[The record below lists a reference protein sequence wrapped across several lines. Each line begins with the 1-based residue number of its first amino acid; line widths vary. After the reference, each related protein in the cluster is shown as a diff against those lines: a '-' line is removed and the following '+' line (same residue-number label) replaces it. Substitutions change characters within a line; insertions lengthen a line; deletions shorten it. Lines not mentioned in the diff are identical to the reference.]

1 MSLTPD
7 QTRRY
12 ARQIFLDEVGADG
25 QRRLLDATV
34 AVAGD
39 GAAAEEAATYL
50 AAAGVGRLVLAP
62 TAAARLT
69 ERLERLNPDVHV
81 VQGDR
86 EACATITAI
95 TPDTRLGGSL
105 AALTVLVG
113 LSGAGAPPDFAAA
126 NVSITW

>member
-12 ARQIFLDEVGADG
+12 ARQLFLDEVGADG

-34 AVAGD
+34 AVEGD

-50 AAAGVGRLVLAP
+50 AAAGVGRLVLGPA
-62 TAAARLT
+62 AAARLT
-69 ERLERLNPDVHV
+69 ERLEHLNPDVRV
-81 VQGDR
+81 IQGYG
-86 EACATITAI
+86 EASAAITSI

-113 LSGAGAPPDFAAA
+113 LSGAGAPPAFAAA
-126 NVSITW
+126 DVSITW